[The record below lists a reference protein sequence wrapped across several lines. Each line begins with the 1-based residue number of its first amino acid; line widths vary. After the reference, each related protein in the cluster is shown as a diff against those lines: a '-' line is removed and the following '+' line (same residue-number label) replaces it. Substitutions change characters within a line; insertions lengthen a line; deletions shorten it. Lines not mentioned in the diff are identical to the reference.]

1 MVFVRDVMTRD
12 VIVIDP
18 DRTVLDAA
26 KRMAVKKIGGL
37 VVVQHGR
44 PIGLITDRDI
54 LWQVTSKGNNP
65 SKVLVREVMTSP
77 VATVSP
83 LTTLRAAARVMLD
96 KKTRWIVV
104 THLDNVEG
112 IIPASDLPWG
122 FWETCARASRR
133 GIARRWAA
141 ALSSRKQ
148 PQEKV
153 RPNNP
158 ADQVGEDEVPST
170 DRVTFL
176 VQQGVEVIHRG
187 VAHERNREQDR
198 QADGAGPPHE
208 RLKEF
213 EDPLAD
219 RMSVHPAFDEWV
231 HLVPDEEDHNC
242 ANCLPE
248 PEGDRFER
256 GIEFR
261 IQQEEKLDGDR
272 QDDGRGNRVE
282 EQAEEVDDDAD
293 RLQAELECG
302 PHEYADVGPSL
313 RHANGCG

>member
-1 MVFVRDVMTRD
+1 MGNGIITGIDMT
-12 VIVIDP
+12 
-18 DRTVLDAA
+18 
-26 KRMAVKKIGGL
+26 GGL
-37 VVVQHGR
+37 VE
-44 PIGLITDRDI
+44 
-54 LWQVTSKGNNP
+54 S
-65 SKVLVREVMTSP
+65 
-77 VATVSP
+77 
-83 LTTLRAAARVMLD
+83 
-96 KKTRWIVV
+96 
-104 THLDNVEG
+104 
-112 IIPASDLPWG
+112 
-122 FWETCARASRR
+122 FARATKRA
-133 GIARRWAA
+133 IALRWAA
-141 ALSSRKQ
+141 DLSWRKQ

-208 RLKEF
+208 RLEEF

-272 QDDGRGNRVE
+272 QDDGRGNRLE
-282 EQAEEVDDDAD
+282 ELAEKAV
-293 RLQAELECG
+293 
-302 PHEYADVGPSL
+302 
-313 RHANGCG
+313 